1 LFEHPNTK
9 SPTPDN
15 KKELK
20 LADAGRTTK
29 PADLVNSMLFDFVL
43 FFFLF

>member
-1 LFEHPNTK
+1 LFEYINTK
-9 SPTPDN
+9 NPTPAN

-29 PADLVNSMLFDFVL
+29 PADLVNNMLFDFTE